1 MCEFSSPCLVAWLH
15 QSPPSFSYSHAAF
28 LCGAPNHKPPS
39 PHPPPGSSFLT
50 LDISLTAEQTK
61 QRLGWGRT
69 RNVVV
74 QVKSPFCHPTLPCL
88 GNEWLSQ
95 KRSRQVTERSLGLP
109 NLIHS
114 LQVSFALRFPRECE
128 SFFCW
133 VFLLSTIYSWAVEP
147 TVLTAACFFFFHRYF
162 ARTMKSLILFQFRVS
177 LIVLENSFW
186 FCSQDGL
193 PRWGWLTSLM
203 TQKWHL
209 RRQGLGRAVK
219 GLVASGAC
227 LTLSLNLVIEMEH
240 HFH

>member
-39 PHPPPGSSFLT
+39 PRPPPGSSFLT

-147 TVLTAACFFFFHRYF
+147 TVLTAACFFFFFFIVILLGQWKALFSFSSGCH
-162 ARTMKSLILFQFRVS
+162 SLFLKILFGFALKMAS
-177 LIVLENSFW
+177 LAGDDSPV
-186 FCSQDGL
+186 
-193 PRWGWLTSLM
+193 
-203 TQKWHL
+203 
-209 RRQGLGRAVK
+209 
-219 GLVASGAC
+219 
-227 LTLSLNLVIEMEH
+227 
-240 HFH
+240 